1 MGFGFVG
8 PVWVLV
14 FGIFGFYMN
23 EKESLLETYFY
34 SQGFSSMFH
43 KKTPKKNQKAH
54 HHRP

>member
-23 EKESLLETYFY
+23 EKESLLEAYFLFP
-34 SQGFSSMFH
+34 GFFLYVYI
-43 KKTPKKNQKAH
+43 
-54 HHRP
+54 